1 MPFGSCVKPRK
12 AKSVR
17 VVLGGRKFT
26 KIGVRTRDWRDAYH
40 VILALNWSQ
49 FFLLLVLVYVA
60 ANLIFATVYQLQ
72 PGAVANT
79 TRGFLDYLFFSIE
92 TLSTVGYGY
101 MYPVTVYAHIVASV
115 EIFIGLLSVALVTGL
130 MFARFSRPRARI
142 LFSKVAVV
150 GRFDGAPTLMVRV
163 ANERH
168 NPILEADVSMT
179 LIRIETTA
187 DGEKFRRQHD
197 LRLMRHHSAAFALSW
212 TIMHPITNE
221 SPLHG
226 CTHQDMNKSDLL
238 IAVSV
243 TGLDEILGQDV
254 HARGEYTAESILIE
268 RRFVD
273 ILIPKEGHTILD
285 LTRFHDTE
293 PLTPPTAAGEPRPHA
308 HRAAPAE

>member
-1 MPFGSCVKPRK
+1 VFAGSDVKPPK
-12 AKSVR
+12 PKSVR
-17 VVLGGRKFT
+17 VQLGGRKFT
-26 KIGVRTRDWRDAYH
+26 KIGVRTHDWRDAYH
-40 VILALNWSQ
+40 VILALNWVQ
-49 FFLLLVLVYVA
+49 FFLLIVVVYVS
-60 ANLIFATVYQLQ
+60 ANLIFAAIYQMQ

-115 EIFIGLLSVALVTGL
+115 EIFVGLLSVALVTGL

-150 GRFDGAPTLMVRV
+150 GRFDGAPTLMIRV

-168 NPILEADVSMT
+168 NPILEADVSLT
-179 LIRIETTA
+179 LIRLETTS

-197 LRLMRHHSAAFALSW
+197 LRLLRKHSAAFALSW
-212 TIMHPITNE
+212 TIMHPITAE

-226 CTHQDMNKSDLL
+226 FASEDMKKSDLL

-243 TGLDEILGQDV
+243 TGLDEVLEQKV
-254 HARGEYTAESILIE
+254 HARGEYTAESILYN

-273 ILIPKEGHTILD
+273 ILVPDEGRTILD

-293 PLTPPTAAGEPRPHA
+293 PMDASAPAASQHPHP
-308 HRAAPAE
+308 HRAATTD

>member
-1 MPFGSCVKPRK
+1 LKAHK

-17 VVLGGRKFT
+17 VRLGNRNFT

-40 VILALNWSQ
+40 LILALSWLQ
-49 FFLLLVLVYVA
+49 FFLLLVVAYVVI
-60 ANLIFATVYQLQ
+60 NLIFAAVYQLQ

-79 TRGFLDYLFFSIE
+79 TRGFLDCLFFSIE

-101 MYPVTVYAHIVASV
+101 MYPVTVYAHVVASV
-115 EIFIGLLSVALVTGL
+115 EIFTGLLSIALVTGL
-130 MFARFSRPRARI
+130 VFARFSRPRARI
-142 LFSKVAVV
+142 LFSKIAVV

-179 LIRIETTA
+179 LIRLETTSE
-187 DGEKFRRQHD
+187 GEPFRRQHD

-212 TIMHPITNE
+212 TIMHPITND

-226 CTHQDMNKSDLL
+226 FTLQDMKKSDLL

-243 TGLDEILGQDV
+243 AGLDEVLERTV
-254 HARGEYTAESILIE
+254 HARGEYNAESIVFD

-273 ILIPKEGHTILD
+273 ILIPEEGQTILD

-293 PLTPPTAAGEPRPHA
+293 PLPAPVAAGEPRPHP
-308 HRAAPAE
+308 HRAAPAD

>member
-1 MPFGSCVKPRK
+1 VKPRK

-17 VVLGGRKFT
+17 VLLGGRKFT

-49 FFLLLVLVYVA
+49 FFLLIVLVYVA
-60 ANLIFATVYQLQ
+60 LNLIFASIYQLQ

-79 TRGFLDYLFFSIE
+79 TRGYLDYLFFSIE

-101 MYPVTVYAHIVASV
+101 MYPVTIYAHIVASV

-150 GRFDGAPTLMVRV
+150 GRFDGNPALMVRV

-179 LIRIETTA
+179 LIRVETTS

-212 TIMHPITNE
+212 TIIHPITAE
-221 SPLHG
+221 SPIHG
-226 CTHQDMNKSDLL
+226 FTHEEMIKSDLL

-243 TGLDEILGQDV
+243 TGLDEILEQTV
-254 HARGEYTAESILIE
+254 HARGEYNADSILCD

-273 ILIPKEGHTILD
+273 ILIPSDGHTILD

-293 PLTPPTAAGEPRPHA
+293 HSPATAASGDAHA
-308 HRAAPAE
+308 HTHRTRLAE

>member
-1 MPFGSCVKPRK
+1 MKTRK
-12 AKSVR
+12 ANSVR
-17 VVLGGRKFT
+17 VLLGGRKFT

-40 VILALNWSQ
+40 LILALNWTQ
-49 FFLLLVLVYVA
+49 FFLLMVLVYVFI
-60 ANLIFATVYQLQ
+60 NLIFAAIYQLQ
-72 PGAVANT
+72 SGAVANT
-79 TRGFLDYLFFSIE
+79 TRGYLDYLFFSIE

-101 MYPVTVYAHIVASV
+101 MYPVTIFAHTVASV
-115 EIFIGLLSVALVTGL
+115 EIFIGLLCVAMVTGL
-130 MFARFSRPRARI
+130 VFARFSRPRARI
-142 LFSKVAVV
+142 MFSNIAVV

-179 LIRIETTA
+179 LIRIETTS

-197 LRLMRHHSAAFALSW
+197 LHLLRHHSAAFALSW
-212 TIMHPITNE
+212 TIMHPITAE

-226 CTHQDMNKSDLL
+226 YTLEDVKKSDLL

-243 TGLDEILGQDV
+243 TGLDEILEQTV
-254 HARGEYTAESILIE
+254 HARGEYNAESILFN

-273 ILIPKEGHTILD
+273 ILIPGEGHTILD

-293 PLTPPTAAGEPRPHA
+293 PSAAAAPSGEAHPRT
-308 HRAAPAE
+308 HRATPAD